1 MNRLARFLAVLLR
14 QSLSIAA
21 LGLVV
26 AALYVSLGRQLVPL
40 VAEYRLQ
47 AQDKATELL
56 AMPVQLGRLEG
67 RWQGLAPQLLAHDVL
82 LGEGAAAMHLERLVV
97 VPDIAGSLWAREL
110 RLAALRFEGVR
121 LSLTQDADGR
131 WRVEGLPARDKQ
143 PPTDPAKLLRSLQK
157 IRALVLVDSQLTVE
171 PFGETPLTLT
181 YANLSLQNDGGD
193 LRLDGRTVL
202 PDGQPLALQV
212 RAQVQPER
220 WQQAAVEAYLSLPQ
234 SDWSAW
240 LPKKLTGDWRLDR
253 MQAGGEAW
261 LSWRQE
267 RLARAVLRFDAPRVE
282 AAYGKH
288 PVQGLDD
295 LALTAYAERTERG
308 YRLLIDELGFN
319 LGESR
324 WGEARLLVE
333 HDEHSNSWQLQADRL
348 GIAPLATLTQA
359 LAPLPESAAEILA
372 DLAPRGTLR
381 ALQATYR
388 PGLTGAERLQFAAQL
403 DQVAIGAHH
412 WIPAAEQVSGSIQGD
427 LAGGELRIDSQDF
440 ALHLAPL
447 FPQPWRYRQAQGRLR
462 WSLDE
467 QAFTLVAPYLR
478 LDGEE
483 GQLAGDFLIRLN
495 RDPAI
500 EDYMDLRVGL
510 TQGDA
515 RYTEKYL
522 PTRSPALSPAL
533 SEWLHTAIRGG
544 AIEQGYFQ
552 YQGSLHKDA
561 VDGARSISLYFKVR
575 DAELAYQ
582 PGWPALRE
590 GRGEVLIEDSGV
602 RVRLAEGRILDSR
615 VQNATA
621 EIPHAAPGQK
631 PHLAINGQLQSS
643 VGDGLKILREAPLGA
658 AEIFAGWQGE
668 GELDGSLALLIPLA
682 KGEPPHVLVDFAS
695 RAATLH
701 IASPEL
707 DFAQLSGQFR
717 YDTDAGFSARDIR
730 AQLFGRPVRGSAVA
744 TGDRRNPATRIE
756 AQGDIALQRLAT
768 WLGLQQPLPASG
780 ELPYQLRL
788 DLAGADS
795 RLQLDSSLAGL
806 AIELP
811 APFGKPAGERR
822 DTTLRMT
829 LQGAERRYAVQHG
842 ELVSLNF
849 AAPAADWQAGRGE
862 LRLGAGAA
870 ALPTARGLRVR
881 GRLEQLDW
889 QAWQSVRERYLPAA
903 GGSTTVP
910 LLRDAQLDI
919 SRFDGFG
926 THIDALGVELRRA
939 TDAWTLNL
947 RSDLING
954 TVQLPDAEGAPLV
967 ADLQRLRLPAAAP
980 AAEPAQRSDPLADV
994 DPTRLP
1000 AMDITVAEVV
1010 QGEAPLGRWALK
1022 MRPLANGVA
1031 FSALDLNLK
1040 GLRIEGAGEWR
1051 AGRSAFKGRL
1061 SGGNLADVLL
1071 AWGFAPSTTSERFRM
1086 DVDGSWPGSPAWFG
1100 LARFSGNMQPRLRKG
1115 QFVEVEGSA
1124 QALRVFGLLNFNS
1137 IGRRLRLDFSDL
1149 FGKGLSY
1156 DRMGGELQASDG
1168 IYRTREPI
1176 TVTGPSSN
1184 LELNGTLDMV
1194 NDRIDA
1200 KLLVTL
1206 PVSNNLP
1213 LAALIVGAPAVGGA
1227 LFVVDKLLG
1236 DKVARFASVQYNVEG
1251 PWQSPQISFDKP
1263 FEKPN

>member
-47 AQDKATELL
+47 AQDKAAELL

-67 RWQGLAPQLLAHDVL
+67 RWQGLAPQLLVHDVL

-131 WRVEGLPARDKQ
+131 WRVEGLPARDEQ

-171 PFGETPLTLT
+171 PFGEAPLTLT

-212 RAQVQPER
+212 RAQLQPER
-220 WQQAAVEAYLSLPQ
+220 WQQAAVDVYLSLPQ
-234 SDWSAW
+234 SDWAAW
-240 LPKKLTGDWRLDR
+240 LPKKLTADWRLDR
-253 MQAGGEAW
+253 VQAGGEAW

-267 RLARAVLRFDAPRVE
+267 RLARAVLRLDAPRVE

-288 PVQGLDD
+288 PVQNLDD

-319 LGESR
+319 LGELR
-324 WGEARLLVE
+324 WGEARLLIE
-333 HDEHSNSWQLQADRL
+333 HDEHSNGWQLQADRL

-403 DQVAIGAHH
+403 DQVTIGAHH

-533 SEWLHTAIRGG
+533 SEWLHMAIRGG

-756 AQGDIALQRLAT
+756 AQGDIALQRLAS
-768 WLGLQQPLPASG
+768 WLGLPRPLPAGG

-842 ELVSLNF
+842 ELASLNF
-849 AAPAADWQAGRGE
+849 AAPASDWQAGRGE
-862 LRLGAGAA
+862 LRLGSGAA

-889 QAWQSVRERYLPAA
+889 QAWQSVRERYLPA
-903 GGSTTVP
+903 GGGATTVP
-910 LLRDAQLDI
+910 LLREAQLDI
-919 SRFDGFG
+919 GRFDGFG
-926 THIDALGVELRRA
+926 TRIDALAVGLRRTA
-939 TDAWTLNL
+939 EAWTLNL
-947 RSDLING
+947 GSDLISG
-954 TVQLPDAEGAPLV
+954 AVQLPDAEGAPLV
-967 ADLQRLRLPAAAP
+967 ADLQRLRLPVAESAT
-980 AAEPAQRSDPLADV
+980 EPAQRSDPLADV

-1022 MRPLANGVA
+1022 MRPVANGVA

-1061 SGGNLADVLL
+1061 SGDNLADVLL

-1100 LARFSGNMQPRLRKG
+1100 LARFSGNMQPRLRNG

>member
-14 QSLSIAA
+14 QTLSIAA

-47 AQDKATELL
+47 AQDKAAELL

-67 RWQGLAPQLLAHDVL
+67 RWQGLAPQLLAHDVR

-97 VPDIAGSLWAREL
+97 VPDIAASLWAREL

-131 WRVEGLPARDKQ
+131 WRVEGLPARDEQ
-143 PPTDPAKLLRSLQK
+143 PPTDPGKLLRSLQK
-157 IRALVLVDSQLTVE
+157 IRALVLLDSQLTVE
-171 PFGETPLTLT
+171 PFGEAPLTLT
-181 YANLSLQNDGGD
+181 YANLGLQSDGGD

-202 PDGQPLALQV
+202 PDGQPLALQA

-220 WQQAAVEAYLSLPQ
+220 WQQAALDVYLSLPQ
-234 SDWSAW
+234 SDWAAW
-240 LPKKLTGDWRLDR
+240 LPKKLTADWRLER
-253 MQAGGEAW
+253 LQAGGEAW

-267 RLARAVLRFDAPRVE
+267 RLARAVLRLDAPQVE
-282 AAYGKH
+282 AAYGEH
-288 PVQGLDD
+288 PAQRLDD
-295 LALTAYAERTERG
+295 LALTAYAERSEHG

-319 LGESR
+319 LGEVR
-324 WGEARLLVE
+324 WGEARLLAE
-333 HDEHSNSWQLQADRL
+333 HDERTGSWQLQADRL
-348 GIAPLATLTQA
+348 AIAPLATLTQA
-359 LAPLPESAAEILA
+359 LAPLPESAAPILA

-381 ALQATYR
+381 ALQVDYR
-388 PGLTGAERLQFAAQL
+388 PELAGAERLQFAAHL
-403 DQVAIGAHH
+403 DGVTIGAHH
-412 WIPAAEQVSGSIQGD
+412 WIPAAEHVSGSIQGN

-447 FPQPWRYRQAQGRLR
+447 FPQPWHYRQAQGRLR

-467 QAFTLVAPYLR
+467 QAFTLAAPYLR

-495 RDPAI
+495 RDPAA

-533 SEWLHTAIRGG
+533 GEWLQTAIRGG

-552 YQGSLHKDA
+552 YQGSLHKNA

-631 PHLAINGQLQSS
+631 PRLAISGQLQSS
-643 VGDGLKILREAPLGA
+643 VGDGLKILREAPLGIA
-658 AEIFAGWQGE
+658 DIFAGWQGE

-730 AQLFGRPVRGSAVA
+730 AQLFGRAVRGSAVA
-744 TGDRRNPATRIE
+744 TGDRLHPATRIE
-756 AQGDIALQRLAT
+756 AQGDIALQRLTA

-842 ELVSLNF
+842 ELASLNF
-849 AAPAADWQAGRGE
+849 AAPASDWQAGRGE
-862 LRLGAGAA
+862 LRLGSGAA

-881 GRLEQLDW
+881 GRLARLDW

-903 GGSTTVP
+903 GGASAAA
-910 LLRDAQLDI
+910 LLREAQLDI
-919 SRFDGFG
+919 GRFDGFG
-926 THIDALGVELRRA
+926 TRIDALGIDLRRA
-939 TDAWTLNL
+939 TDAWALNL
-947 RSDLING
+947 RSDLISG
-954 TVQLPDAEGAPLV
+954 AVRLSDAAGAPLV
-967 ADLQRLRLPAAAP
+967 VDLQRLRLPAAEP
-980 AAEPAQRSDPLADV
+980 TVEPAQRSDPLADV
-994 DPTRLP
+994 DPARLP
-1000 AMDITVAEVV
+1000 AMDIAIAEVL
-1010 QGEAPLGRWALK
+1010 QGEAPLGRWALRV
-1022 MRPLANGVA
+1022 RPVADGVT

-1040 GLRIEGAGEWR
+1040 GVRIEGEGAWR
-1051 AGRSAFKGRL
+1051 GGRSTYKGRL
-1061 SGGNLADVLL
+1061 SGDNLADVLL
-1071 AWGFAPSTTSERFRM
+1071 AWGFAPSTTSEQFRM
-1086 DVDGSWPGSPAWFG
+1086 DVEGNWPGSPAWFG
-1100 LARFSGNMQPRLRKG
+1100 LGRFSGSLRPRLRNG
-1115 QFVEVEGSA
+1115 QFVEVDGSA

-1156 DRMGGELQASDG
+1156 DRMDGVLQARDG
-1168 IYRTREPI
+1168 IYRTLGPL

-1251 PWQSPQISFDKP
+1251 PWQSPRITFDKP
-1263 FEKPN
+1263 FEKPR